1 MTDCKNAAGGNVT
14 DGVRTIDLTEV
25 EKDFS
30 RAKVIADESGSA
42 VIFENGKPRYLLVDI
57 LSNAD
62 ERLTHEETVD
72 LVAKRVLEK
81 HRKAFEQLAK

>member
-1 MTDCKNAAGGNVT
+1 MTDGKNAASDNVT
-14 DGVRTIDLTEV
+14 DGVRTVDLTEV

-30 RAKVIADESGSA
+30 RAKAIADESGSA

-57 LSNAD
+57 ANNPDEQLS
-62 ERLTHEETVD
+62 HEERVD
-72 LVAKRVLEK
+72 LVAKRILEK